1 MGTQPNPPGPTTP
14 PRGANPQPLEVSSEQ
29 IVVDQESI
37 ESEVGFEVRG
47 ILGGLPVAEQLQE
60 YFVVFDEAGDTG
72 PELID
77 KTQYRV
83 SYLVDSNLNTSK
95 PAGVT
100 TDAARNVTQN
110 FEEGTIA
117 VVRADNATALNRN
130 LTGELTVYDTGTIR
144 LISTTETGSSVGA
157 FIQTMSFFDTQG
169 QDIVQDAED
178 VSIEYRADNT
188 QETTSGIQEF
198 IIKYEG
204 TPVKPISSSA
214 DPFLSINAN
223 QDTITF
229 DRDTTDAGTRVYV
242 SFNAFLQVVWDD
254 NANPTPVQGYLQLEQ
269 QDGGAGDFIVVKTTN
284 FSIPHN
290 NSSYFYPF
298 VSTSNF
304 KHFIENTKFRCRLVR
319 TDGVGVNVLKIQ
331 DGRLIVRQEY
341 LPGDVA
347 IPGLNACTA
356 SYFEPGFTSFEPV
369 SSSNNPQG
377 YSIITS
383 SVQMGYF
390 INNGFQAKL
399 DDQCKV
405 FDPKGDLVTYETIQ
419 VDFNW
424 QVGDEIRFEYNK
436 NQVHK
441 IVNTTELSSG
451 AWQFTVTPAI
461 AFGTEL
467 NHFTHYRIDPDGGY
481 VIMNTVKDNQVAGT
495 QPFSGIILP
504 KFPSE
509 NLKKREDALIF
520 DLKQAGIIEK

>member
-1 MGTQPNPPGPTTP
+1 MGTQPNPAGPP
-14 PRGANPQPLEVSSEQ
+14 LAPSSPDPQPLEVSSEQ
-29 IVVDQESI
+29 IIINQESI

-110 FEEGTIA
+110 FEEGNIA

-130 LTGELTVYDTGTIR
+130 LTGELGIYDTGTIR
-144 LISTTETGSSVGA
+144 LIATTETGSSKGA
-157 FIQTMSFFDTQG
+157 YIQTMSFFDTQG
-169 QDIVQDAED
+169 QDIIQDAED
-178 VSIEYRADNT
+178 VSIEYRADDT
-188 QETTSGIQEF
+188 QETLSGITEF
-198 IIKYEG
+198 LVEYQG

-214 DPFLSINAN
+214 DPFLSLNAN
-223 QDTITF
+223 QDTLTF
-229 DRDTTDAGTRVYV
+229 ERDTTEAGTRVYV
-242 SFNAFLQVVWDD
+242 SFNTFLQVEWDD
-254 NANPTPVQGYLQLEQ
+254 NANPTAVQGYLQLEQ
-269 QDGGAGDFIVVKTTN
+269 QDGGVGDFIVVKTTN
-284 FSIPHN
+284 FSIPHGN
-290 NSSYFYPF
+290 TSYFYPF
-298 VSTSNF
+298 VGTSNF
-304 KHFIENTKFRCRLVR
+304 KHFIEDTKFRCRLVR
-319 TDGVGVNVLKIQ
+319 TDGVGVNVLKIR
-331 DGRLIVRQEY
+331 DGRLLVRQEY

-356 SYFEPGFTSFEPV
+356 SYFEPGFTSFEPI

-390 INNGFQAKL
+390 INNGFKAKL
-399 DDQCKV
+399 DDQSKV
-405 FDPKGDLVTYETIQ
+405 FAPKGDNVTYETIQ

-424 QVGDEIRFEYNK
+424 QIGDEIRFEYNK

-441 IVNTTELSSG
+441 IVNTTELSTG

-461 AFGTEL
+461 SFGTEL

-481 VIMNTVKDNQVAGT
+481 IIMNTIKDNQVAGA

-520 DLKQAGIIEK
+520 ELKQAGIIEK